1 MRLLKNI
8 LLSLG
13 ILVVV
18 LVASELPK
26 SSSLILP
33 KSKDKLFVVER
44 ENSALAVIYN
54 NMLIDE
60 IKNMHNFNHAVVK
73 FKDLDGY
80 VITRDGYVIKFD
92 PIKNKKL
99 KEYKTSKSAI
109 GFIIGKNFVAVANY
123 DNKTVEILDRDL
135 NHIQTINTG
144 SRNVGIKEYKDYL
157 VFACMDSDEIWI
169 MKNEGDGK
177 KVNFKLY
184 KKIKSAGI
192 VPFDAMIDKNL
203 YIVGFFNSKNIGVLD
218 LDTMSYRKIPLKLGK
233 RERILKV
240 PHFGFWSISSKYF
253 FIPAVGDRKVFVFDH
268 NFNFIKAIE
277 VEGNPVFTALS
288 PDKRWLAVTFSGKK
302 FPIVQV
308 IDTNDL
314 KVVRKFEFPGRV
326 LHIRWSPNHPYLY
339 FSINDKNMVQ
349 AYNIADPNPK
359 NWWLNFEW
367 PVPKPSGIFVF
378 SRKN

>member
-1 MRLLKNI
+1 
-8 LLSLG
+8 
-13 ILVVV
+13 
-18 LVASELPK
+18 
-26 SSSLILP
+26 
-33 KSKDKLFVVER
+33 
-44 ENSALAVIYN
+44 
-54 NMLIDE
+54 
-60 IKNMHNFNHAVVK
+60 
-73 FKDLDGY
+73 
-80 VITRDGYVIKFD
+80 
-92 PIKNKKL
+92 
-99 KEYKTSKSAI
+99 SKSAI
-109 GFIIGKNFVAVANY
+109 GFIIGDNYVAVANY

-144 SRNVGIKEYKDYL
+144 SRNVGIKRYKDYL

-169 MKNEGDGK
+169 MKNIGDSK
-177 KVNFKLY
+177 KVNFQLY
-184 KKIKSAGI
+184 KKIRSVGV

-218 LDTMSYRKIPLKLGK
+218 LDTMSYRKIPLKIGK

-240 PHFGFWSISSKYF
+240 PHFGFWSISGKYF

-268 NFNFIKAIE
+268 KFNFVKAID

-288 PDKRWLAVTFSGKK
+288 RDKRWLAVTFSGKK

-314 KVVRKFEFPGRV
+314 KVVRRFEFPGRV

-349 AYNIADPNPK
+349 AYNISDPNPK

-378 SRKN
+378 SIKN